1 MIETKSEKRAE
12 TIKFLYSYGGKIAP
26 RHSDGALRYVGG
38 HTRVLTVDRSISF
51 SELMLKFGECYGN
64 SVNLKCKLPNED
76 LDVLVSIKSDE
87 DLSNLM
93 EEYDRLA
100 AVKKNRDFKIRAV
113 LFPVE
118 SLKKI
123 SPPPSIDSRSS
134 PTSPILGSDYRYV
147 HRFSPPPTA
156 RRSFSG
162 NCCCHTCCGGTGR
175 ERQRQQELY
184 FVPSWIH

>member
-1 MIETKSEKRAE
+1 MGPQRKYMGPAKRPVGDSCELRKAKKKRIFENASPSSYKMPEIEFFNGVST
-12 TIKFLYSYGGKIAP
+12 
-26 RHSDGALRYVGG
+26 
-38 HTRVLTVDRSISF
+38 
-51 SELMLKFGECYGN
+51 ELMVKFGECCGN
-64 SVNLKCKLPNED
+64 SVSLKCKLPNED

-113 LFPVE
+113 LFPIE

-123 SPPPSIDSRSS
+123 SPTPSIDSRSS

-147 HRFSPPPTA
+147 HRVSPPPTA
-156 RRSFSG
+156 RRRFSG
-162 NCCCHTCCGGTGR
+162 EGCCHACCGGTGR
-175 ERQRQQELY
+175 EKQRQRLY
-184 FVPSWIH
+184 FVPSWNS